1 MASARPRSRPRE
13 DFVHSSEWFQRAI
26 ADDLWMPEVTEGAG
40 RRRRRRRYRRVRPKK
55 LKRRKRQ
62 KRGRYPKRPPTF
74 VRDRVQDHLRVVESL
89 LTSWFDIGNF
99 ANDDIHGEWRTNNM
113 PPPADTVEP
122 DDEMTDT
129 DDEDEEDSTP
139 VNSILKLRLFPTS
152 SQKQKL
158 DQMFASNRA
167 IYNKLV
173 ACSKDDRLGITTW
186 KRMSLSALCTKYR
199 PIAVSM
205 SMSKYFKNNK
215 KALARHRQV
224 HDEVRDSAYRDFKR
238 AVKSSRALF
247 FAMKAKG
254 EETKYPD
261 MKFKSKFAPSN
272 TIETRSRSIRPIDRE
287 GKQLVRFHKTF
298 FRFKKNEG
306 IMLHET
312 LPELTTSIRLQ
323 RLREGEFYIIVP
335 RLREFPQ
342 LECTRSCAID
352 PGVRNFVTVY
362 DPNGR
367 TFSVKDSSN
376 VLKKKFEAVDK
387 MKSMLQVMDNAC
399 KARHPTKVRT
409 KAKKGSKSC
418 KTAEHRFR
426 YRMRRRIRYTSRKA
440 TRLVNDMHHKL
451 SSWLASK
458 YQNVLLPSFQTS
470 EMVRRYELEVASDAT
485 PETPATI
492 QKRKIRSP
500 IARAMLAQAHYKFK
514 MLLKYKLQRAGGR
527 LITCEEEYTS
537 KTCSSCGE
545 IKENL
550 GGSDVFRCSSCHARH
565 DRDVNAAKNI
575 FHKNVAL
582 LP

>member
-1 MASARPRSRPRE
+1 
-13 DFVHSSEWFQRAI
+13 
-26 ADDLWMPEVTEGAG
+26 
-40 RRRRRRRYRRVRPKK
+40 
-55 LKRRKRQ
+55 
-62 KRGRYPKRPPTF
+62 
-74 VRDRVQDHLRVVESL
+74 
-89 LTSWFDIGNF
+89 
-99 ANDDIHGEWRTNNM
+99 M
-113 PPPADTVEP
+113 PPPANTVEP
-122 DDEMTDT
+122 DEEMADT

-152 SQKQKL
+152 SQKEKL
-158 DQMFASNRA
+158 DQLFASNRA

-173 ACSKDDRLGITTW
+173 ACSKADRLGITTG
-186 KRMSLSALCTKYR
+186 KRISLSALCFEYR
-199 PIAVSM
+199 PIAILT

-215 KALARHRQV
+215 ALARHCQV
-224 HDEVRDSAYRDFKR
+224 HDEVRDSAYRDFKK

-247 FAMKAKG
+247 FAMKGKG

-272 TIETRSRSIRPIDRE
+272 TIEIRNRHVRAIDRD
-287 GKQLVRFHKTF
+287 GKRLVRFHKTF
-298 FRFKKNEG
+298 FGFKKNEG
-306 IMLHET
+306 IVLHET
-312 LPELTTSIRLQ
+312 LSEVATSIRLQ
-323 RLREGEFYIIVP
+323 RLREGEFYIIVH

-342 LECTRSCAID
+342 PECTRSCAID

-362 DPNGR
+362 DPNDR

-387 MKSMLQVMDNAC
+387 MKSKVQVMDKAC
-399 KARHPTKVRT
+399 KVRHPTKVRT

-440 TRLVNDMHHKL
+440 TCVVNDMLHKL

-458 YQNVLLPSFQTS
+458 NQNVLLPSFQTS
-470 EMVRRYELEVASDAT
+470 EMVRRYELKVASDAT
-485 PETPATI
+485 PETPATF
-492 QKRKIRSP
+492 QSRKIRSP
-500 IARAMLAQAHYKFK
+500 TARAMMAQAHYKFK
-514 MLLKYKLQRAGGR
+514 MLLKYKLERAGGC
-527 LITCEEEYTS
+527 LTTCEEEYTS

-550 GGSDVFRCSSCHARH
+550 GGSDVFRCLSCHARH
-565 DRDVNAAKNI
+565 DRDVNGARNI